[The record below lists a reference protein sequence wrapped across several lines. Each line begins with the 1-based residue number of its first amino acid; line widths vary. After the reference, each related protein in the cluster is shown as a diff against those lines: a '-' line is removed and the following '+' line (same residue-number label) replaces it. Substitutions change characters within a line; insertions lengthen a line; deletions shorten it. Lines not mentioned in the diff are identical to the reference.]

1 MAGSITGKSTGLQLG
16 VPATR
21 ARRAINRKIW
31 VPKLFYDALPWFYA
45 AAGVAA
51 LIATLYIGDWYWI
64 VPHSLL
70 VSAACIH
77 LALFVFIRRHRGQ
90 SEADDAA

>member
-1 MAGSITGKSTGLQLG
+1 MTGHVAGHPKGLQRE
-16 VPATR
+16 VPDSR
-21 ARRAINRKIW
+21 ARRRINRKIW

-51 LIATLYIGDWYWI
+51 FSATLYIGDGYWL

-70 VSAACIH
+70 VSAACVH
-77 LALFVFIRRHRGQ
+77 LALFVFIRRHRGRGE
-90 SEADDAA
+90 S